1 MKSTHL
7 VFILLLSVFIAE
19 KTYALHINDESEQF
33 DLDDLDNLDEDTDY
47 YDEFYIEPEDIQAPR
62 LKKIITIDAKKE
74 TCKKL
79 CLDNDTYTEIK
90 KRGCYHNCL
99 SAHF

>member
-47 YDEFYIEPEDIQAPR
+47 YDEFDIEPEDIQAPR
-62 LKKIITIDAKKE
+62 LKKINKID

-79 CLDNDTYTEIK
+79 CLDNDTYTANQ
-90 KRGCYHNCL
+90 KRSCHQNCL
-99 SAHF
+99 STVF